1 MVFGADFSRKKNEN
15 FHDTLEQA
23 LFVEQWWKR
32 KGKEWMDLAEQQK
45 DTRKF
50 LQNFQKVQY
59 SGLLA
64 GNFDEEKSKS
74 NLN

>member
-1 MVFGADFSRKKNEN
+1 
-15 FHDTLEQA
+15 
-23 LFVEQWWKR
+23 
-32 KGKEWMDLAEQQK
+32 MDLAEQQK

-50 LQNFQKVQY
+50 LQIFQKVQY